1 MTDEHRKVLLD
12 SSASYVEAKV
22 AFVNAIMAAQR
33 AGGMDED
40 EIARVT
46 GLSGAAIRAVLRT
59 P

>member
-1 MTDEHRKVLLD
+1 LLD

-22 AFVNAIMAAQR
+22 SFANATIAAQR

-46 GLSGAAIRAVLRT
+46 GLSWATIRAVLGT
-59 P
+59 S